1 MTRAAVSS
9 VFCALIVLLFMA
21 TPSRA
26 ELPEFTDLAEKA
38 GPAVVNIATVKTV
51 DTSEQLKNFFRFH
64 GPEGQGQLD
73 DFFEQ
78 FERFFGDRF
87 GGERQESSLGSGFIV
102 SADGFIVTNN
112 HVVENADEVKVNLQG
127 PEGEEESYDAEIV
140 GRDIETD
147 LAVLK
152 IETERELPTLTWGDS
167 DAMRIGQWVVAIG
180 NPFGLDHS
188 VTAGIVSA
196 KGRVI
201 GSGPFDDFIQTD
213 ASINPGNSG
222 GPLLNMSGEVIGINS
237 AIVAA
242 GQGIGFAIPSAM
254 ARRVIAQIKTGKPME
269 RGWIG
274 VTIQDVDEDTATAL
288 NMDEARGAL
297 VADVME
303 GEPADKAGMKT
314 GDVILTV
321 NGKDVA
327 DASELLRAIAA
338 IKPGEQAELEVWRKG
353 KVSTLTLTLG
363 QRDAERLAEGIRPE
377 PEEAPGAEAR
387 AEAYGLTLQPV
398 PESMARE
405 LGINKGLGLLVSDVA
420 SGTPATKAE
429 IQPGDVILEV
439 NQKPVS
445 NMEKFNAILGSEGK
459 EKGVVLL
466 LLNRQ
471 GRNIFRS
478 MAVE

>member
-9 VFCALIVLLFMA
+9 VICALCAMLLLA
-21 TPSRA
+21 APARA
-26 ELPEFTDLAEKA
+26 ELPEFTELAENA

-51 DTSEQLKNFFRFH
+51 DTSERLKDFFRFH
-64 GPEGQGQLD
+64 GPED
-73 DFFEQ
+73 KFRDFFDQ

-87 GGERQESSLGSGFIV
+87 GGERQESSLGSGFII
-102 SADGFIVTNN
+102 SEDGFIVTNN
-112 HVVENADEVKVNLQG
+112 HVVEGAEEVKVNLQN
-127 PEGEEESYDAEIV
+127 PEGDEESYDATVV

-152 IETERELPTLTWGDS
+152 IEVERNLPTLTWGDS

-222 GPLLNMSGEVIGINS
+222 GPLLNMAGEVIGINT
-237 AIVAA
+237 AIVAS
-242 GQGIGFAIPSAM
+242 GQGIGFAIPSSMAM
-254 ARRVIAQIKTGKPME
+254 RVIAQIKTGKPME

-274 VTIQDVDEDTATAL
+274 VTIQDVDEDMATAL
-288 NMDEARGAL
+288 DMDEARGAL

-303 GEPADKAGMKT
+303 GEPADKAGMKS
-314 GDVILTV
+314 GDVILAV
-321 NGKDVA
+321 NGEEVA
-327 DASELLRAIAA
+327 DASGLLKAIAG

-353 KVSTLTLTLG
+353 KRINLTATLG
-363 QRDAERLAEGIRPE
+363 QRDAERLAEGMQPE
-377 PEEAPGAEAR
+377 SDDESAPDAR

-398 PESMARE
+398 PEGMARE
-405 LGINKGLGLLVSDVA
+405 LGIDKNLGLLVRDVA
-420 SGTPATKAE
+420 SGTPAMNAE

-445 NMEKFNAILGSEGK
+445 DVEKFNAILGSEGK

-471 GRNIFRS
+471 GRNLFRS
-478 MAVE
+478 MVVE